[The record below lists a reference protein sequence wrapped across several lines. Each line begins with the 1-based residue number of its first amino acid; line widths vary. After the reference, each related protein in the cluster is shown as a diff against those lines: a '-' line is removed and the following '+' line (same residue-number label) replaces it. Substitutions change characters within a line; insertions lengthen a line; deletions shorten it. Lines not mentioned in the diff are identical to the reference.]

1 MNQNKLKDYKVTAS
15 IHTLAI
21 KTNGNMEDVPEVF
34 KEAITSSSRI
44 NGKNISTTSIINLNK
59 VAGEIYQYS
68 RFKETLELMMFT
80 TGICDDYSI
89 VRADLRLDS
98 FNEEYYRAYAKLN
111 RYLISMLAVT
121 YQVRN
126 TYKTTDLFS
135 QQQRSIAIK
144 NKYFECEN
152 YDKAE
157 ESNGL
162 DIACSRFEERSK
174 AWGDNNLRREFVEH
188 WSDRWDKAAKNIKAV
203 HQKYNDELEKIYK
216 AGKNAFPVQF
226 RTLKDFLIQYQDC
239 IFCKE
244 QMIDLLSRFDEVGV
258 EKAKGYAEN
267 FKKRYGIEYFSQKDV
282 KCALAEIKR
291 ATLEFFDN

>member
-1 MNQNKLKDYKVTAS
+1 MNQKKLNDYKVTAS

-21 KTNGNMEDVPEVF
+21 KTDNSMEDVPDIF
-34 KEAITSSSRI
+34 KDAVTSSSRI
-44 NGKNISTTSIINLNK
+44 NGKNISTTSILNLNK
-59 VAGEIYQYS
+59 VGGEIYQYS
-68 RFKETLELMMFT
+68 TFKETLDLLMLT
-80 TGICDDYSI
+80 TGVCDDYSI

-98 FNEEYYRAYAKLN
+98 FNEEHYRAYAKLN
-111 RYLISMLAVT
+111 RYLISALAVT

-126 TYKTTDLFS
+126 AYKTMGLFS
-135 QQQRSIAIK
+135 QRQRSIAIK

-152 YDKAE
+152 YDKEE

-174 AWGDNNLRREFVEH
+174 AWNDNNLRREFVEH
-188 WSDRWDKAAKNIKAV
+188 WAERWDKAAKNIKAV

-216 AGKNAFPVQF
+216 TEKDAFPVQF
-226 RTLKDFLIQYQDC
+226 RTLKDFLIMYQNC

-244 QMIDLLSRFDEVGV
+244 QMIDLLSRFDEVGAD
-258 EKAKGYAEN
+258 KAKTYAEN

-282 KCALAEIKR
+282 KKALDEIKS
-291 ATLEFFDN
+291 ATLKFFDS